1 MAFEIPGL
9 NFIGQMNSL
18 LRSTT
23 QGAVEEA
30 LSKVIPNFN
39 TIRPTITQWL
49 AKSHQR
55 LLGQRMAG
63 NSVDEKEIQ
72 TSYKILKSSF
82 GNSLSPISFVKNLLR
97 SIFGVSKTQRAVN
110 ELGNL
115 KSYADMYDAHKHVNQ
130 TLEFLLKSLRER
142 ISQREGLF
150 SKLGLKLNSKI
161 TQDPVITNIKESMGS
176 WLNVFTNL
184 LHGGVEEI
192 GFSTGDWRFV
202 NWIRDELRN
211 GSKSVYT
218 QDLADAAEKII
229 EQANKVWQ
237 KSRPQQESQALNS
250 LSHSNDPGA
259 RQLAEMLSQAA

>member
-176 WLNVFTNL
+176 DLLIGLEMNCVMVQNPFTHRIWLMQRRRSLNKL
-184 LHGGVEEI
+184 I
-192 GFSTGDWRFV
+192 
-202 NWIRDELRN
+202 
-211 GSKSVYT
+211 KSGKN
-218 QDLADAAEKII
+218 QDL
-229 EQANKVWQ
+229 NKNH
-237 KSRPQQESQALNS
+237 KL
-250 LSHSNDPGA
+250 
-259 RQLAEMLSQAA
+259 